1 MSGCEWHT
9 NDSLPNGQ
17 SKSDE
22 RSWEFLWCGGRLCQ
36 LRRTPSQQSART
48 KRPRAG
54 CQASNVHALIAEQYS
69 VLVSTLQDNYGWYAR
84 PTTQL
89 WKIKNTGFDD
99 NHYLLDCRRHPQCS
113 CSSHTRK
120 RKGENPIEIDRT
132 TYSNIQSSSRCVPH
146 FLLTSIVNS
155 SALNY
160 QEMQCLRS
168 IFPSVRRMRF
178 EKSTA

>member
-1 MSGCEWHT
+1 MSALASSYDAAVAFASCA
-9 NDSLPNGQ
+9 
-17 SKSDE
+17 
-22 RSWEFLWCGGRLCQ
+22 GRH
-36 LRRTPSQQSART
+36 RN
-48 KRPRAG
+48 RAQG
-54 CQASNVHALIAEQYS
+54 LNAL
-69 VLVSTLQDNYGWYAR
+69 VLVVRHQMSMPSSLSNILFWFQLFK
-84 PTTQL
+84 TTTDGTHDRRRNFEKL
-89 WKIKNTGFDD
+89 KYTEVDD